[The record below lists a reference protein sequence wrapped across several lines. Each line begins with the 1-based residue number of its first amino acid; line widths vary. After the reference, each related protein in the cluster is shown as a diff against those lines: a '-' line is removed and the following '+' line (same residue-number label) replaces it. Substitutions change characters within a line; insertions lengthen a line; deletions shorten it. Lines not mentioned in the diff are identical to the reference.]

1 MMMTENELDELLE
14 FMKDLALR
22 SGALA
27 EGARADHLEAN
38 IDTKNDPRDIVT
50 AADKMVEEFIIKN
63 ISSCYPDHGI
73 FGEESGKRNQESSYC
88 WIIDPIDG
96 TTSYAHNAPT
106 FSTSIA
112 LFYENKPL
120 AGAVYAPRFK
130 ELYYARKG
138 KGAYCNGVRLSV
150 TDHDALEKS
159 VVTTGFSCL
168 RAEWKDNNLPFFCA
182 IAPIAR
188 DIRKYGSA
196 ALDCCW
202 LAAGKQDAFWEL
214 NLQLYD
220 YAAGIL
226 ILTEAGGICTDLFGG
241 DDLAEKGFL
250 ATNKVLHKVM
260 LPFFK
265 DYKATRK

>member
-1 MMMTENELDELLE
+1 MMTESELDSLLE

-22 SGALA
+22 AGACA
-27 EGARADHLEAN
+27 EGARAAGLDQN
-38 IDTKNDPRDIVT
+38 INSKGAERDIVT
-50 AADKMVEEFIIKN
+50 AADKMVEDLIVKAV
-63 ISSCYPDHGI
+63 SARYPDHGI
-73 FGEESGKRNQESSYC
+73 FGEESGKTNMESPYC

-112 LFYENKPL
+112 LHYKGEPL
-120 AGAVYAPRFK
+120 AAAVYAPRFR

-150 TDHDALEKS
+150 SDHKELNKS

-168 RAEWKDNNLPFFCA
+168 RAGWKDNNLPFFCA
-182 IAPIAR
+182 IAPIVR

-202 LAAGKQDAFWEL
+202 VAAGKQDAFWEL
-214 NLQLYD
+214 YLQPYD

-226 ILTEAGGICTDLFGG
+226 ILSEAGGVYTDLFGG
-241 DDLAEKGFL
+241 NDLENKGFL
-250 ATNKVLHKVM
+250 TSNGHLHNVM

-265 DYKATRK
+265 DYKALRK